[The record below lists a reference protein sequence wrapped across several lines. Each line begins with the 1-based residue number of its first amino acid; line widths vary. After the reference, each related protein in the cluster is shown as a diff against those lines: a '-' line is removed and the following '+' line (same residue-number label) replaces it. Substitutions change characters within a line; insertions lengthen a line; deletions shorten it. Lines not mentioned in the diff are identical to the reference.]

1 MHLLRSGRERGR
13 TARRALWLLLVSGTA
28 LASSAAQA
36 RQTGDWAGFRGGLVA
51 TLTFGSHSDSH
62 TGLPPGPASNG
73 DYTIDHGTSGWQA
86 GAVGGYFWQ
95 SGLVVTGAEG
105 DIEFGNSGGTETLT
119 GVARRDGSGASTGN
133 FLTIREHTDTL
144 IDVRGVAG
152 LAASRHFMPYVTAG
166 WIYLHGHYEGQFHD
180 ATPSDFIVRDGAGRG
195 GWTIGAG
202 LACRLNPIWV
212 VKAEYLYYDVGH
224 LSKTSAASGGLQS
237 RFDFG
242 GTGSLMRLALT
253 VRFP

>member
-1 MHLLRSGRERGR
+1 MLPLRSGRERGR
-13 TARRALWLLLVSGTA
+13 TAQWALCLLVVLTGG
-28 LASSAAQA
+28 AAQA
-36 RQTGDWAGFRGGLVA
+36 SQTGDWAGFRGGLVA
-51 TLTFGSHSDSH
+51 TLTFGSHTDRH
-62 TGLPPGPASNG
+62 TGLPPGPTSNG

-105 DIEFGNSGGTETLT
+105 DIEFGNSGGAETLT
-119 GVARRDGSGASTGN
+119 GVARRDGSGASAGN

-202 LACRLNPIWV
+202 LACRLNAIWV
-212 VKAEYLYYDVGH
+212 LKAEYLYYDVGNF
-224 LSKTSAASGGLQS
+224 SATSAPIGGLQS